1 MPRYITLANWTDQ
14 GIKAIKDSPKRLEA
28 ARGLAKKMGC
38 AMGDFYITIG
48 NYDMVVMFDAP
59 DDETMAKLT
68 LTIASGGN
76 IRSTTLKAIP
86 EDAYRKVIAGM

>member
-1 MPRYITLANWTDQ
+1 MRHGFRIFASLVRNDEDGVLPSNHHSGA
-14 GIKAIKDSPKRLEA
+14 
-28 ARGLAKKMGC
+28 
-38 AMGDFYITIG
+38 
-48 NYDMVVMFDAP
+48 AP

-76 IRSTTLKAIP
+76 IRTTTLKAIP